1 MVNRLKLVLDQPEYS
16 ALLKMSI
23 SELRQPS
30 EQIRY
35 LLREKLIE
43 DGYLQQQTALPSQT
57 AVIQEVSHE
66 AQ

>member
-16 ALLKMSI
+16 ALLKMSL

-43 DGYLQQQTALPSQT
+43 DGYLQSQT
-57 AVIQEVSHE
+57 PVPSHTAVPQGVNHD